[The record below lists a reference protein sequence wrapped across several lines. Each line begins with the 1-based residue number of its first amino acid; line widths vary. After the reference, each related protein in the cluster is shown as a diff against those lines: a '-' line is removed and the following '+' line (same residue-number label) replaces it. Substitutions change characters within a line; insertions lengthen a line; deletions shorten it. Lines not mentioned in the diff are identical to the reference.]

1 MVSLLMTLLAF
12 IIVFGIIVFVHE
24 FGHFIM
30 AKAMGIRVEVFSFG
44 FGPRLLGFKKGTT
57 DYRVSLIPAGGY
69 VKFLGEGVY
78 EPGKQLEP
86 DDYNAKKR
94 WQRFLVIAMA
104 PVANILLAIILVA
117 AVNMIGV
124 DVPEYLDQKPV
135 VGYIEPGSPADKAG
149 LKPDDVILSL
159 SGHAVKSWTDVEM
172 AVGTQPDK
180 TLPVEILRD
189 GRPETVKLVTEN
201 LRTEKKSQYDM
212 GYAGFFG
219 KILTQVRM
227 VTKNS
232 PAEKGGLQPG
242 DIILQI
248 NGQPVYFYKFVEI
261 LEKSPGQA
269 LSVMI
274 DRNGEQKTLT
284 ITPRSEGGVGKIGI
298 MQVPKSV
305 KKKYGFFVS
314 IGQSVKENVRLVT
327 LVVDVIKK
335 LFTGE
340 ASTRQLAGP
349 IEIANFSYA
358 ALKLGFV
365 ALISWIALFS
375 LQLGII
381 NLIPIPV
388 LDGGQLFVLIIE
400 GIIRRDLNPKVRQI
414 WMNIGFVIFV
424 FLIAFTILNDIV
436 RRLPHGWRSLIP
448 F

>member
-12 IIVFGIIVFVHE
+12 IIVFGVIVFVHE
-24 FGHFIM
+24 FGHFM
-30 AKAMGIRVEVFSFG
+30 TAKAVGIRVEVFSFG

-57 DYRVSLIPAGGY
+57 DYRISLIPAGGY
-69 VKFLGEGVY
+69 CKFLGEGVY
-78 EPGKQLEP
+78 DPGKQLEP

-104 PVANILLAIILVA
+104 PVANVLLAVLLVTV
-117 AVNMIGV
+117 VNMIGV
-124 DVPEYLDQKPV
+124 EVPEYLDQKPV
-135 VGYIEPGSPADKAG
+135 IGYIEPGSPADKAG
-149 LKPDDVILSL
+149 LKLDDIILSL
-159 SGHAVKSWTDVEM
+159 DGHAVKSWTDVMM
-172 AVGTQPDK
+172 AVDTQPDK

-189 GRPETVKLVTEN
+189 GQAETVRLTVEN
-201 LRTEKKSQYDM
+201 LRTAKKSQYDM

-227 VTKNS
+227 VSKNS
-232 PAEKGGLQPG
+232 PAEKGGLRPG

-269 LSVMI
+269 LPVVI
-274 DRNGEQKTLT
+274 DRSGEQKTLA

-314 IGQSVKENVRLVT
+314 VGQSVKENIRLVT

-375 LQLGII
+375 LQLGVI

-400 GIIRRDLNPKVRQI
+400 GLIRRDLSPKVRQI

-424 FLIAFTILNDIV
+424 FLIAFTIMNDIV
-436 RRLPHGWRSLIP
+436 RRLPHGWRSLVP

>member
-1 MVSLLMTLLAF
+1 
-12 IIVFGIIVFVHE
+12 
-24 FGHFIM
+24 
-30 AKAMGIRVEVFSFG
+30 
-44 FGPRLLGFKKGTT
+44 
-57 DYRVSLIPAGGY
+57 
-69 VKFLGEGVY
+69 
-78 EPGKQLEP
+78 
-86 DDYNAKKR
+86 
-94 WQRFLVIAMA
+94 
-104 PVANILLAIILVA
+104 
-117 AVNMIGV
+117 
-124 DVPEYLDQKPV
+124 
-135 VGYIEPGSPADKAG
+135 
-149 LKPDDVILSL
+149 
-159 SGHAVKSWTDVEM
+159 
-172 AVGTQPDK
+172 
-180 TLPVEILRD
+180 
-189 GRPETVKLVTEN
+189 
-201 LRTEKKSQYDM
+201 M

-227 VTKNS
+227 VSKNS
-232 PAEKGGLQPG
+232 PAEKGGLRPG

-269 LSVMI
+269 LPIVV
-274 DRNGEQKTLT
+274 DRNGAQVTLT

-305 KKKYGFFVS
+305 KKKYGFFIS
-314 IGQSVKENVRLVT
+314 IGQSVKENIKLVT

-400 GIIRRDLNPKVRQI
+400 GIIRRDLHPKVRQI

-436 RRLPHGWRSLIP
+436 RRLPHGWRSLVP

>member
-44 FGPRLLGFKKGTT
+44 FGPRLLGFKKGAT
-57 DYRVSLIPAGGY
+57 DYRISLIPAGGY
-69 VKFLGEGVY
+69 CKFLGEGVY
-78 EPGKQLEP
+78 DPGKQLEP

-104 PVANILLAIILVA
+104 PVANILLAVFLVA
-117 AVNMIGV
+117 VVNMVGV
-124 DVPEYLDQKPV
+124 DAPEYLDQKPV
-135 VGYIEPGSPADKAG
+135 IGYIEPGSPADKAG
-149 LKPDDVILSL
+149 LKPDDVILGL
-159 SGHAVKSWTDVEM
+159 GGHAVKIWTDVEM

-180 TLPVEILRD
+180 TLPVEILRN
-189 GRPETVKLVTEN
+189 GQAETVRLAVEN
-201 LRTEKKSQYDM
+201 LRTEKKSKYDM

-227 VTKNS
+227 VSKGS
-232 PAEKGGLQPG
+232 PAEKGGLLPG
-242 DIILQI
+242 DIILRI
-248 NGQPVYFYKFVEI
+248 NDQPVYFYKFVEI

-269 LSVMI
+269 LSVMV
-274 DRNGEQKTLT
+274 DRGGEMRTLV
-284 ITPRSEGGVGKIGI
+284 ITPRNESGVGKIGI

-305 KKKYGFFVS
+305 KKKYGFFPAVA
-314 IGQSVKENVRLVT
+314 QSVKENARLVT

-340 ASTRQLAGP
+340 TSTRQLAGP
-349 IEIANFSYA
+349 IEIANFSYV

-388 LDGGQLFVLIIE
+388 LDGGQLFVLLIE
-400 GIIRRDLNPKVRQI
+400 GIIRRDLNPKVRQV

>member
-12 IIVFGIIVFVHE
+12 IIVFGVIVFVHE
-24 FGHFIM
+24 FGHFIT
-30 AKAMGIRVEVFSFG
+30 AKAVGIRVEVFSFG
-44 FGPRLLGFKKGTT
+44 FGPRLLGFKRGTT

-69 VKFLGEGVY
+69 CKFLGEGVY
-78 EPGKQLEP
+78 DPGKQLEP

-104 PVANILLAIILVA
+104 PVANILLAIVLVA

-124 DVPEYLDQKPV
+124 DSPEYLDQKPV
-135 VGYIEPGSPADKAG
+135 IGYIEPGSPAAKAG
-149 LKPDDVILSL
+149 LAPDDLILSL
-159 SGHAVKSWTDVEM
+159 SGRAVKTWTDVEM

-180 TLPVEILRD
+180 TLPVEILRE
-189 GRPETVKLVTEN
+189 GRAETVKLVVEN

-227 VTKNS
+227 VTRNS
-232 PAEKGGLQPG
+232 PAEKGGLRPG

-269 LSVMI
+269 LSVMV

-305 KKKYGFFVS
+305 KKKYGFFLAV
-314 IGQSVKENVRLVT
+314 GQSVKENIRLVT

-375 LQLGII
+375 LQLGVI

-400 GIIRRDLNPKVRQI
+400 GLIRRDLNPKVRQI